1 MFETA
6 TKVLKKIEDKG
17 YKAYVVGGYPRD
29 LYLNRKSIDIDIC
42 TNATP
47 KELKI
52 VFPNIKLN
60 SVKYGS
66 VSLICNNIRFE
77 ITTFRKEIK
86 YKNNR
91 IPVKIKYID
100 DLLEDLKRRDFVINT
115 MCMDSNGAI
124 IDLLG
129 AKEDL
134 DAKRIRMV
142 GKTKHRLKEDVLRI
156 LRAVRFATTLNF
168 ELDKELEKYI
178 IKYGYLVRKLSY
190 ERKKEELDKI
200 FSSPNVK
207 YGIDLLIKTK
217 LDKYLEI
224 PNLANITI
232 TSSIIGMWA
241 QLDVLDIYKFN
252 NNEKKIIELINELMT
267 KDLFD
272 EENLYKY
279 GLYISTVVGEIKGI
293 ERKAVTEYFNKLYIT
308 NRSEISITSREIC
321 ELLNKK
327 PGSFLKTIFDDIEC
341 KLVKKELTNDKD
353 VLKKYVINNYINI

>member
-47 KELKI
+47 KELKQI
-52 VFPNIKLN
+52 FPNIKLN

-66 VSLICNNIRFE
+66 VSLVCNNIRFE

-100 DLLEDLKRRDFVINT
+100 DLLDDLKRRDFVINT

-134 DAKRIRMV
+134 DAKQIRMV
-142 GKTKHRLKEDVLRI
+142 GKTKYRLKEDVLRI

-200 FSSPNVK
+200 FSSPNVN

-224 PNLANITI
+224 HNLANITI

-252 NNEKKIIELINELMT
+252 NNEKKIIELIKELMN

-272 EENLYKY
+272 QKNLYKY

-293 ERKAVTEYFNKLYIT
+293 ERKVVTEHFNKLYIT
-308 NRSEISITSREIC
+308 NRSEIIITSREIC

-353 VLKKYVINNYINI
+353 VLKKYVVNNYINI